1 MTKSTKQMVLVVDDS
16 PFEREYLSTL
26 LTNENRYIIQCASG
40 EEAIEILKG
49 FEVALILLDVQLEG
63 ISGLKTARK
72 LHENPKTKDIP
83 IIFITGQD
91 TQTEHMFE
99 GYDAGAVDYLVKPVE
114 PMWLKS
120 KVDVFCRLSQLR
132 KVVEDQL
139 TEIQEKN
146 DELNRQLEEIQV
158 LRGFIPICA
167 SCKMVRDD
175 SGFWQNIEHYICD
188 HSGAEFSHSLCPG
201 CTDKLYPELNEYREG
216 VKESK

>member
-1 MTKSTKQMVLVVDDS
+1 MVLVVDDS

-26 LTNENRYIIQCASG
+26 LTTENRYIIQCASG
-40 EEAIEILKG
+40 EEAIEILSG
-49 FEVALILLDVQLEG
+49 FEVALILLDAQLEG
-63 ISGLKTARK
+63 MSGFETARM
-72 LHENPKTKDIP
+72 LHENPKTRDIP
-83 IIFITGQD
+83 IIFITGVD
-91 TQTEHMFE
+91 TKSEHIFE

-114 PMWLKS
+114 PLWLKS
-120 KVDVFCRLSQLR
+120 KVEVFCRLGQLR

-139 TEIQEKN
+139 TEIQVKN

-188 HSGAEFSHSLCPG
+188 RSSAEFSHSLCPG
-201 CTDKLYPELNEYREG
+201 CTTELYPEIAKYRE
-216 VKESK
+216 KIKDA